1 MRALSSEFP
10 LDITATKGYPFRPQT
25 IAKPVPIFPE
35 VSSTTVCPGERIPK
49 FSASS
54 MMPNAARSFFEKP
67 GFRYSSFARIVPF
80 TPCNFVKRSN
90 LTRGVFQIASAA
102 DFSTWFIIM
111 SLELHSFSIA
121 NFIFSICRVILL
133 AFSLKSLNLIKPPK
147 CRSIYNLQAMGR
159 LVPAYADAAL

>member
-90 LTRGVFQIASAA
+90 LTRGVFPIASAA

-133 AFSLKSLNLIKPPK
+133 AFSLKSLNLINPPSVAQ
-147 CRSIYNLQAMGR
+147 SITFRPWVGWF
-159 LVPAYADAAL
+159 